1 MKEKKYSKFSIK
13 YMLLMFAFIP
23 LFVTVLTIVT
33 IAILSFRDIS
43 KSNALAHLQSLTT
56 ASGQRLELIVD
67 EEGID
72 VLRDYDKLKEMFS
85 DVNINK
91 LKSSY
96 VYIVD
101 RTGTMLYHPT
111 EDKVGQPVENTVIK
125 GVVSDIEAGNVI
137 QPEVVIY
144 DFHGTEKY
152 AAYYC
157 NSENDFILVMSA
169 DETDVMATANRAIY
183 FMLGLT
189 SVLAIIFICL
199 VIVFSKV
206 FTKPLNAVIT
216 NLQVLSNGDLTNEIT
231 AQSKIT
237 ETQKLIDSA
246 QIIRENWGSIISDT
260 ADVSANV
267 MKSSDEL
274 KTTAA
279 STLSASEE
287 IAKAVEDVAQN
298 NTKQATLVT
307 DITKS
312 LGIVEQGSID
322 ITNNIKRI
330 EDHTDSLYRDCE
342 TMKNRINETR
352 SSNDVLSENIG
363 QIQSK
368 IETTNITIQKMSDI
382 LATIEDIASQTK
394 LLSLNASIEAARA
407 GDSGRGFSV
416 VADSIRTL
424 AASTADELISI
435 REIIESITKNFA
447 ECNKYTSIVVENN
460 ATNQENLSEIIR
472 IFDEVD
478 SSISHTVD
486 QVVSIKTAITESED
500 QVKQVV
506 EEVET
511 LGNVSESNAAAS
523 EEINASI
530 EELTALMS
538 GVDAHS
544 NMLLDQSASLHDAL
558 KTFSIKKE
566 NVIQTS
572 DQE

>member
-368 IETTNITIQKMSDI
+368 IEATNITIQKMSDI

>member
-260 ADVSANV
+260 ADVSDNV

-312 LGIVEQGSID
+312 LGIVEQGSVD

-368 IETTNITIQKMSDI
+368 IETTNVTIQKMSDI

-544 NMLLDQSASLHDAL
+544 NILLDQSASLHDAL

-572 DQE
+572 DSE

>member
-72 VLRDYDKLKEMFS
+72 VLCDYDKLKEMFS

-125 GVVSDIEAGNVI
+125 GIVSDIESGNVI
-137 QPEVVIY
+137 QPEVVTY
-144 DFHGTEKY
+144 DFHGAEKY

-260 ADVSANV
+260 ADVSDNV

-312 LGIVEQGSID
+312 LGIVEQGSVD

>member
-72 VLRDYDKLKEMFS
+72 VLYDYDKLKEMFS

-91 LKSSY
+91 LDSSY

-111 EDKVGQPVENTVIK
+111 EGKVGQPVENTVIK

-137 QPEVVIY
+137 QPEVVTY
-144 DFHGTEKY
+144 DFHGAEKY

-157 NSENDFILVMSA
+157 NSENDFILVMSV
-169 DETDVMATANRAIY
+169 DETDVMAMANCAIN
-183 FMLGLT
+183 FMIG
-189 SVLAIIFICL
+189 LAIALAVIFIGL
-199 VIVFSKV
+199 VIVFSRV
-206 FTKPLNAVIT
+206 FTKPLKATID
-216 NLQVLSNGDLTNEIT
+216 NLQVLSDGDLTKEIT
-231 AQSKIT
+231 TQSKIT

-246 QIIRENWGSIISDT
+246 NTIRENWGSIISEV
-260 ADVSANV
+260 ADVSTNV
-267 MKSSDEL
+267 MNSSGEL

-298 NTKQATLVT
+298 NTRQATLVT

-312 LGIVEQGSID
+312 LGIVEQGSIA
-322 ITNNIKRI
+322 ITNNIKSI
-330 EDHTDSLYRDCE
+330 EDHTDNLYKDCE
-342 TMKNRINETR
+342 IMKNRINETR

-368 IETTNITIQKMSDI
+368 IKTTNVTIQKMSDI

-394 LLSLNASIEAARA
+394 LLSLNASIEAVRA
-407 GDSGRGFSV
+407 GESGKGFSV

-424 AASTADELISI
+424 AASTADELVSI

-447 ECNKYTSIVVENN
+447 ECDKYTSIVVENN

-506 EEVET
+506 GEVET

-523 EEINASI
+523 EEINASV

-538 GVDAHS
+538 GVDAHA
-544 NMLLDQSASLHDAL
+544 NMLLDQSASLNNAL
-558 KTFSIKKE
+558 KTFTIKEE

-572 DQE
+572 DPK

>member
-56 ASGQRLELIVD
+56 ASGQRLELIVN

-72 VLRDYDKLKEMFS
+72 VLYDYDKLKEMFS

-91 LKSSY
+91 LDSSY

-137 QPEVVIY
+137 QPEVVTY
-144 DFHGTEKY
+144 DFHGAEKY

-157 NSENDFILVMSA
+157 NSENDFILVMSV
-169 DETDVMATANRAIY
+169 DETDVMAMANRAIN
-183 FMLGLT
+183 FMIG
-189 SVLAIIFICL
+189 LAIALAVIFIGL
-199 VIVFSKV
+199 VIVFSRV
-206 FTKPLNAVIT
+206 FTKPLKATID
-216 NLQVLSNGDLTNEIT
+216 NLQVLSDGDLTKEIT
-231 AQSKIT
+231 TQSKIT

-246 QIIRENWGSIISDT
+246 NTIRENWGSIISGV
-260 ADVSANV
+260 ADVSTNV
-267 MKSSDEL
+267 MNSSGEL

-298 NTKQATLVT
+298 NTRQATLVT

-312 LGIVEQGSID
+312 LGIVEQGSIA
-322 ITNNIKRI
+322 ITNNIKSI
-330 EDHTDSLYRDCE
+330 EDHTDNLYKDCE
-342 TMKNRINETR
+342 IMKNRINETR

-368 IETTNITIQKMSDI
+368 IKTTNVTIQKMSDI

-394 LLSLNASIEAARA
+394 LLSLNASIEAVRA
-407 GDSGRGFSV
+407 GESGKGFSV

-424 AASTADELISI
+424 AASTADELVSI

-447 ECNKYTSIVVENN
+447 ECDKYTSIVVENN

-506 EEVET
+506 GEVET

-523 EEINASI
+523 EEINASV

-538 GVDAHS
+538 GVDAHA
-544 NMLLDQSASLHDAL
+544 NMLLDQSASLNNAL
-558 KTFSIKKE
+558 KTFTIKE
-566 NVIQTS
+566 GNVIQTS
-572 DQE
+572 DPE

>member
-260 ADVSANV
+260 ADVSDNV

-312 LGIVEQGSID
+312 LGIVEQGSVD

>member
-1 MKEKKYSKFSIK
+1 M
-13 YMLLMFAFIP
+13 
-23 LFVTVLTIVT
+23 
-33 IAILSFRDIS
+33 
-43 KSNALAHLQSLTT
+43 
-56 ASGQRLELIVD
+56 
-67 EEGID
+67 
-72 VLRDYDKLKEMFS
+72 
-85 DVNINK
+85 
-91 LKSSY
+91 
-96 VYIVD
+96 
-101 RTGTMLYHPT
+101 
-111 EDKVGQPVENTVIK
+111 
-125 GVVSDIEAGNVI
+125 
-137 QPEVVIY
+137 IY